1 MNPTNEQRPLRTAL
15 AAPWADGEVLA
26 MFQNVLG
33 FSSKH
38 VRMQMAVAGTLV
50 LLIAIAGVDTFKLYD
65 REHLVIDDAE
75 GTSLKTDLTLFTSV
89 RSMRIQSTWSLK
101 QGKGSSEWRRA
112 GRVEPWLLPL
122 RVLLLHRHAR

>member
-1 MNPTNEQRPLRTAL
+1 PPSSLSYLTPHPPRPTLFPYT
-15 AAPWADGEVLA
+15 
-26 MFQNVLG
+26 
-33 FSSKH
+33 
-38 VRMQMAVAGTLV
+38 TLFRS
-50 LLIAIAGVDTFKLYD
+50 IAGVDTFKLYD

>member
-1 MNPTNEQRPLRTAL
+1 
-15 AAPWADGEVLA
+15 

-38 VRMQMAVAGTLV
+38 VRMEMAVAGPLV

-75 GTSLKTDLTLFTSV
+75 GTRPKV
-89 RSMRIQSTWSLK
+89 Q
-101 QGKGSSEWRRA
+101 A
-112 GRVEPWLLPL
+112 
-122 RVLLLHRHAR
+122 